1 MTPKQAIAFVKA
13 NGVVL
18 ESATGSVPSLAEAIV
33 GEPVRGRW
41 WSHPR
46 ASEIL
51 AATRA
56 VRGFADVLVCRIVDG
71 KVTYLHRRLWPALV
85 RLAKRFP
92 ADRLAALREVHTP
105 KGRHEVQA
113 TPFPD
118 WVREDVQRTAAALSE
133 AEALSLLAG
142 VLPDSSSTAKRAR
155 RAPRPPL
162 TGSGRVAAAA
172 PTVNDHFNNK
182 GAGLRRVYDRL
193 VAAVRKIG
201 PVRES
206 PKKTSIHLDRVTAL
220 AGVQVRKECLILTIK
235 SDQPIDSP
243 RVFKSEHNSA
253 NRYHHE
259 VKLTAPTDVDAELR
273 GWLKSAYDLSG

>member
-18 ESATGSVPSLAEAIV
+18 ESASGPVPSLAESIV
-33 GEPVRGRW
+33 GEPVRGSW

-46 ASEIL
+46 AAEIL

-56 VRGFADVLVCRIVDG
+56 VRAFADVLVCRIVDG
-71 KVTYLHRRLWPALV
+71 KVTYVHRRLWPALV
-85 RLAKRFP
+85 RLARRFP

-133 AEALSLLAG
+133 AEALSLLAPI
-142 VLPDSSSTAKRAR
+142 LPNATSKRAR
-155 RAPRPPL
+155 GTPATASTR
-162 TGSGRVAAAA
+162 SDRVDAAS
-172 PTVNDHFNNK
+172 PTVDDHFKNK
-182 GAGLRRVYDRL
+182 GPNLRRIYDRL
-193 VAAVRKIG
+193 LAAIRKFG

-206 PKKTSIHLDRVTAL
+206 PKKTSIHLDRDTAL

-235 SDQPIDSP
+235 SDRPIDSP